1 MVNSINWKK
10 GDLEVRT
17 TVGVAGQPYVE
28 LIKNKQSDDGRVYSI
43 TLAYFHKN
51 RDGYVELHFVG
62 DRPFTEI
69 AEIDI
74 NEAWKE
80 LWLTQMLLEGEEND
94 N

>member
-1 MVNSINWKK
+1 MVKDLGWKK

-17 TVGVAGQPYVE
+17 TTGVRGEPYVE
-28 LIKNKQSDDGRVYSI
+28 LIKWEKTDSGRRTCI

-62 DRPFTEI
+62 DRPFKEI

-74 NEAWKE
+74 NECWKE
-80 LWLTQMLLEGEEND
+80 LWLTQMMLEERE
-94 N
+94 

>member
-1 MVNSINWKK
+1 MVNSISWGK

-17 TVGVAGQPYVE
+17 TTGVSGNPYVE
-28 LIKNKQSDDGRVYSI
+28 LIKWTEADNGRRTCI

-74 NEAWKE
+74 NKAWKE
-80 LWLTQMLLEGEEND
+80 LWLTQMLLEGRED
-94 N
+94 